1 MFLSINYVKKIE
13 NLGFKKRIYTKI
25 IFCIAKRG
33 LTYVYKTIMVND
45 SIIVI

>member
-25 IFCIAKRG
+25 IFCIAKKG
-33 LTYVYKTIMVND
+33 L
-45 SIIVI
+45 IIFIKP